1 MTKFSECKGCG
12 REIVF
17 ARNMDS
23 TALVPL
29 ELAKHLYR
37 EIAGEV
43 EGDMMVEKIKDEE
56 IYLSHFL
63 TCKTPQRFSSSK
75 KKVEESNPF
84 LNDPPLEEESRSK
97 TQPDEKFGPEFEEGS

>member
-1 MTKFSECKGCG
+1 MIKFSRCKGCG

-17 ARNMDS
+17 ARNMES

-29 ELAKHLYR
+29 ELGKHLYR

-56 IYLSHFL
+56 IFLSHFL
-63 TCKTPQRFSSSK
+63 TCKKADRFSSS
-75 KKVEESNPF
+75 N
-84 LNDPPLEEESRSK
+84 K
-97 TQPDEKFGPEFEEGS
+97 TEPDENFGPEFEGAL